1 VARVLGASVP
11 EQLVTPAMMLP
22 HFIKNKRVLD
32 DTLDLRLVDS
42 TYCHI
47 LVNLLRLASLFL
59 IACIL

>member
-1 VARVLGASVP
+1 
-11 EQLVTPAMMLP
+11 MMLP